1 MLPVMASWC
10 WTTPALRRAVS
21 SRFHSLC
28 RSAVSSGVRKAKSPS
43 AACSGPCACCE
54 IALSRGRLVKYP
66 AAVSHSQQRSG
77 GNAAA
82 AMHAADSTGGQ
93 RQKCKLPPPN
103 TNAQNTPQRAVS
115 VLSSV
120 QRHRASV
127 AHRTSCCTGRRSVC
141 RPLQAAKPQISEWH
155 SDTRW
160 RCSILRSHP
169 THLNAR

>member
-1 MLPVMASWC
+1 MVLDNTGVAPGSLQQVPQSLSLC
-10 WTTPALRRAVS
+10 SIIRRSQSEKPLGCVQRAVCLLRDSFESRAAGEVSCS
-21 SRFHSLC
+21 SE
-28 RSAVSSGVRKAKSPS
+28 PQS
-43 AACSGPCACCE
+43 AAQ
-54 IALSRGRLVKYP
+54 RR
-66 AAVSHSQQRSG
+66 QRSG
-77 GNAAA
+77 SNARSRQYRWTAA
-82 AMHAADSTGGQ
+82 EMQT
-93 RQKCKLPPPN
+93 PPPN